1 MRETPAFAKDFPEAT
16 SAAVQAF
23 ARGDF
28 NATRR
33 LLGALLASEDASVR
47 AAAENL
53 RDRMKPP
60 PLAIFLF
67 ALSALLLAGLAG
79 YWTYKRGHG

>member
-1 MRETPAFAKDFPEAT
+1 MRETPAFTRDFPEST
-16 SAAVQAF
+16 SAAVDAF

-28 NATRR
+28 GTTRR
-33 LLGALLASEDASVR
+33 LLAPLLTSDDATVR

-53 RDRMKPP
+53 RERMKPP
-60 PLAIFLF
+60 LLAVFLL
-67 ALSALLLAGLAG
+67 AVSALLLLGLAG